1 MTTPLWCLLVV
12 VFLPYVSAFTAGYF
26 RGKQFGTADNKNPRA
41 QAAQLEGT
49 GARIYAAQANA
60 WEATT
65 VFTAAIVT
73 AHLAG
78 VPEASAAPWA
88 IAYVVTRILHPIFY
102 AMDQDKLRSVAFL
115 AGFVCVI
122 VLFVKAANA

>member
-12 VFLPYVSAFTAGYF
+12 VFLPYASAFTAGYF

-60 WEATT
+60 WEA
-65 VFTAAIVT
+65 VAMFTAAVT
-73 AHLAG
+73 VAHLAG
-78 VPEASAAPWA
+78 ADPDRSATAA
-88 IAYVVTRILHPIFY
+88 LVFLAARLAHFAFY
-102 AMDQDKLRSVAFL
+102 LADLDKLRTLVFL
-115 AGFVCVI
+115 IGWVCCLW
-122 VLFVKAANA
+122 LFGLAISA